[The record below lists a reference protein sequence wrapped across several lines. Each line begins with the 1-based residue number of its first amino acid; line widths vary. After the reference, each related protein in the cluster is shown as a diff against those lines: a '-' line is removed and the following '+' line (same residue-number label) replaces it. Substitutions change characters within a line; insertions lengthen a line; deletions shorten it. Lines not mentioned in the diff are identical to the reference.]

1 MTNSSMPDGAE
12 AVMETDAELDEYRGK
27 HLMEM
32 LDSFHDRGIL
42 RVNTGVDLYIRDD
55 VGDPGVDLY
64 TGPVFWNSPTCG
76 SATPTTMA
84 PPTRTP
90 SSARITGSMPAFAT
104 GGQREDVRRH
114 LQRQTVGGGSV
125 HLSK

>member
-1 MTNSSMPDGAE
+1 MQG
-12 AVMETDAELDEYRGK
+12 RGK

-32 LDSFHDRGIL
+32 LDSFHDRGLL

-64 TGPVFWNSPTCG
+64 TGPVFWNSPDLWIRNTDDG
-76 SATPTTMA
+76 GTAHQNPEFGQDNWLPML
-84 PPTRTP
+84 
-90 SSARITGSMPAFAT
+90 AFAT
-104 GGQREDVRRH
+104 GTAPLRGRSSSPSTSNRGRR
-114 LQRQTVGGGSV
+114 GSV